1 MGETLDYAL
10 QITAI
15 GMTLVFGAI
24 VLLWGLI
31 ALIVRLAP
39 ENGNVPDAVES
50 VSAAPSAGDA
60 DSIPDSASD
69 ARRRQ
74 AAAAAVAVA
83 LARQA
88 ATHARIP
95 AQHPRRILNPIS
107 PWQAAQ
113 RATQLN
119 QKGPRR

>member
-1 MGETLDYAL
+1 MGETFDYAL

-24 VLLWGLI
+24 ILLWGLI
-31 ALIVRLAP
+31 ALIVRFAP
-39 ENGNVPDAVES
+39 ENGAAPDAVEP
-50 VSAAPSAGDA
+50 VSAALASSGADA
-60 DSIPDSASD
+60 DSDSD

>member
-1 MGETLDYAL
+1 MGETFDYAL

-24 VLLWGLI
+24 ILLWGLI
-31 ALIVRLAP
+31 ALIVRFAP
-39 ENGNVPDAVES
+39 EAVEP
-50 VSAAPSAGDA
+50 VSAESAASDAASADVDA
-60 DSIPDSASD
+60 DSDSD

>member
-1 MGETLDYAL
+1 MGETLNYAL

-24 VLLWGLI
+24 ILLWGLI
-31 ALIVRLAP
+31 ALIARLLPDKAAA
-39 ENGNVPDAVES
+39 PDAVEP
-50 VSAAPSAGDA
+50 VSAAPAASDAGAATGD
-60 DSIPDSASD
+60 D

-74 AAAAAVAVA
+74 ATAAAVAVA

-88 ATHARIP
+88 SACARNP
-95 AQHPRRILNPIS
+95 AQHSRRILNPIS

>member
-24 VLLWGLI
+24 ILLWGLI

-39 ENGNVPDAVES
+39 ENGTAPDAVES
-50 VSAAPSAGDA
+50 VSAAPE
-60 DSIPDSASD
+60 ISD

>member
-1 MGETLDYAL
+1 VDETLNYAL

-24 VLLWGLI
+24 LLLWGLI
-31 ALIVRLAP
+31 AVIVRFVP
-39 ENGNVPDAVES
+39 ERGES
-50 VSAAPSAGDA
+50 AEPAALTATGDTLRTS
-60 DSIPDSASD
+60 DSGDDSQD

-88 ATHARIP
+88 TSYTRTQ
-95 AQHPRRILNPIS
+95 AQNPRRVLNPIS

>member
-1 MGETLDYAL
+1 MGETLNYAL

-24 VLLWGLI
+24 ILLWGLI

-39 ENGNVPDAVES
+39 ENGTAPDAVEP
-50 VSAAPSAGDA
+50 VSAAPEISDA
-60 DSIPDSASD
+60 DAITGDD

-88 ATHARIP
+88 SAQTRNP

>member
-39 ENGNVPDAVES
+39 ENGNAPDAVES

-60 DSIPDSASD
+60 DSITDDD

-88 ATHARIP
+88 AAHTRIP